1 MKPDNIYDE
10 ALFHL
15 ERMFKQM
22 GDTPLREGEMLRV
35 SMLTEWNIVRGALEK
50 AKETEE
56 NLHRLLR
63 LVS

>member
-1 MKPDNIYDE
+1 MKPDNVYDE

-22 GDTPLREGEMLRV
+22 GNAPLREGEMFRV
-35 SMLTEWNIVRGALEK
+35 SMLTEWNIVRGALQK
-50 AKETEE
+50 ARETED
-56 NLHRLLR
+56 NLHRLLK